1 MPKHLEKICSAIDK
15 IPAGINF
22 EISQSELQ
30 FPDEAD
36 LQLSQE
42 LDVHLSQQSNTG
54 SISAPEEDDS
64 FIGSQGT
71 TANTSFTQVYKPEFK
86 KPRNKRAAS

>member
-1 MPKHLEKICSAIDK
+1 MVSQYGPSKSGAGTRTTSSSWRAAIDE
-15 IPAGINF
+15 IPTGINF
-22 EISQSELQ
+22 EVSQSELQ

-54 SISAPEEDDS
+54 SISTLEEDDS
-64 FIGSQGT
+64 FVG
-71 TANTSFTQVYKPEFK
+71 F
-86 KPRNKRAAS
+86 